1 LRNKERLLEFLRG
14 RIREQDGAKS
24 GQTVTLTDLARKW
37 TVGILEP
44 IASLIGRT
52 GVSPNVVTLTGA
64 VLNLGVAWVLSK
76 GYMRIG
82 GLLVPLVALFDA
94 LDGTLARLTAKRSRF
109 GAFLDSTMDRFSEAI
124 LYLGLLIHFTRYGA
138 RQEIIL
144 IYATIVGSLMVSY
157 ARARAEGLGLDCK
170 VGLLTRLERIIILT
184 IALIL
189 DQMSIALWVLAI
201 LTNFTALQ
209 RMYHVWRAT
218 HGEDEGNGGQEGGGA
233 RVQ

>member
-1 LRNKERLLEFLRG
+1 MRSKEKWLEFLRG
-14 RIREQDGAKS
+14 QMQGSGEAKS
-24 GQTVTLTDLARKW
+24 GQTVTLADLARKW

-44 IASLIGRT
+44 VARLIGRM
-52 GVSPNVVTLTGA
+52 GISPNVVTLTGV
-64 VLNLGVAWVLSK
+64 VLNLGVAWILAQ
-76 GYMRIG
+76 GYMRVG

-94 LDGTLARLTAKRSRF
+94 LDGALARLTAKRSRF

-124 LYLGLLIHFTRYGA
+124 LYLGLLFYYTRHGA
-138 RQEIIL
+138 RQEILL

-170 VGLLTRLERIIILT
+170 VGLLTRLERVVVLT
-184 IALIL
+184 IALVL
-189 DQMSIALWVLAI
+189 DQVSIALWVLAI

-218 HGEDEGNGGQEGGGA
+218 HDEDEGGA
-233 RVQ
+233 ADP